1 MLVSMFRKALAASL
15 MVALTACGGGDG
27 GSTPPPNPPPTP
39 TPTVTLALG
48 SASGSLTAGN
58 ATTVTATITRG
69 GGFTGPVTIAA
80 TGAPAGVTVTAG
92 TIDAASTTQVVT
104 ITTTI
109 GATAGVS
116 TLSIT
121 GTASG
126 VTITPA
132 SFALTINAAPAP
144 GASIAL
150 SAITAT
156 VAAGNSTT
164 VMVDI
169 TRSNGFTGPVTIGA
183 TGAPA
188 GVTVTGG
195 TAVATTN
202 FQLVTIA
209 TTPGA
214 AVGTVNIT
222 ITGTAAGVTIAPASI
237 ALTVNAPL
245 VGQLGNVIIGES
257 ASDAAHNIALSA
269 DGSRVV
275 IGAKGNDDNG
285 TRAGHARVYQY
296 ANNSWTQLGAD
307 LDGEAAE
314 DEYGYSVAIND
325 AGTRIAVG
333 AYLNDGGGLASG
345 HARVFD
351 WNGSAWIQ
359 VGSDIDGSDNA
370 PGAGATVAMSASGHR
385 IVVGGPGR
393 TTPCGEVDVYEL
405 ISNVWTR
412 VGARLAA
419 CNEYGTAVT
428 MSDDGN
434 RIAVGQPSAAGAG
447 LPGTVYVYD
456 WNGTS
461 WALVGAAIVG
471 EAQTT
476 GGNQFGASLSMSG
489 DGSMLAIGGTDND
502 GGGSNAGHVRVYR
515 LVSGSWT
522 QIGADL
528 VGAAAGDFLGTSVA
542 LSGNGIRLI
551 AGGRQAAQMYTLNG
565 DTWTP
570 LTTPTLT
577 PDRQFGAGVTLSAD
591 GLVGA
596 VGALG
601 TNSEGYVRVYA
612 LPAP

>member
-1 MLVSMFRKALAASL
+1 MLRRFVPKALTGL
-15 MVALTACGGGDG
+15 FLLGLVTACGGGGG
-27 GSTPPPNPPPTP
+27 GSAPPPPAP
-39 TPTVTLALG
+39 TPTVTLAL
-48 SASGSLTAGN
+48 SAASGSVTAGN
-58 ATTVTATITRG
+58 STTVTATITRG

-80 TGAPAGVTVTAG
+80 TGAPSGVTVTAG
-92 TIDAASTTQVVT
+92 TIDAAATTQVVT
-104 ITTTI
+104 IATSA
-109 GATAGVS
+109 GATTGAA

-121 GTASG
+121 GTATG

-132 SFALTINAAPAP
+132 SFALTVNAPPPPP
-144 GASIAL
+144 GVTLAL
-150 SAITAT
+150 SANTAT
-156 VAAGNSTT
+156 VTAGASTT
-164 VMVDI
+164 VTANI
-169 TRSNGFTGPVTIGA
+169 TRTNGFTGPVTIGA

-188 GVTVTGG
+188 GVTVTAG
-195 TAVATTN
+195 TIDAAATS
-202 FQLVTIA
+202 QVVTIA
-209 TTPGA
+209 TTNGA
-214 AVGTVNIT
+214 AVGAANLSIT
-222 ITGTAAGVTIAPASI
+222 ATATGVTITPATL
-237 ALTVNAPL
+237 ALTVTAPPI
-245 VGQLGNVIIGES
+245 GPIGSVIIGEA
-257 ASDAAHNIALSA
+257 ASDGAHNIAMSA

-275 IGAKGNDDNG
+275 IGATGNDATGNN
-285 TRAGHARVYQY
+285 AGHARVYQY

-307 LDGEAAE
+307 LDGEAAN

-333 AYLNDGGGLASG
+333 AYLNDGGGTDSG
-345 HARVFD
+345 HVRVFD

-359 VGSDIDGSDNA
+359 VGTDIDGSGNA

-393 TTPCGEVDVYEL
+393 ITPCGEVDVYEF

-419 CNEYGTAVT
+419 CNEYGTAVA

-461 WALVGAAIVG
+461 WALVGGSIVG
-471 EAQTT
+471 EAQTS
-476 GGNQFGASLSMSG
+476 GGSQFGASLSMSG

-502 GGGSNAGHVRVYR
+502 AGGSNAGHVRVYR
-515 LVSGSWT
+515 LVGGSWT
-522 QIGADL
+522 QVGADL
-528 VGAAAGDFLGTSVA
+528 DGAATGNFLGTSVA
-542 LSGNGIRLI
+542 LSGNGTRLI
-551 AGGRQAAQMYTLNG
+551 AGGRDAAQMYTLNG
-565 DTWTP
+565 NTWTP

-577 PDRQFGAGVTLSAD
+577 PDRRFGAGVALSND
-591 GLVGA
+591 GLIGA

-601 TNSEGYVRVYA
+601 PNSEGYVRVYA